1 MKQRIAKPV
10 TTIQQKPNRSM
21 LFQIILVLSCFSM
34 AFAGCKKTTNTT
46 GLKNVTG
53 RPGELVIVIPDET
66 WKGIAG
72 DTIHALLAQPQ
83 LALPQS
89 EPLFNITSIPQEGF
103 GDIFKTS
110 RNLMIT
116 KISPTVEK
124 PEVQYRDN
132 VYANTQAVVTI
143 TAKDAMELVD
153 VFTKNSDK
161 IIGFFLRTER
171 NRLISNYM
179 TYYERSI
186 TETVSSKFGIQLN
199 VAPGFQIAENR
210 DTFMWLRFETPE
222 ISQGILIYE
231 FPYNSDS
238 TFTAN
243 YLMTKRIIAWKNH
256 VPGPRAG
263 SYMTNE
269 NDLPPVFNV
278 LTHNGNYAAETRNL
292 WRVENDYMG
301 GPYISLAVLD
311 MLKQRVVVV
320 EGYVYAPTKKKRNL
334 LRQVEGMIYTMRFDN
349 QADIDKIN
357 KQFE

>member
-1 MKQRIAKPV
+1 MKQRIAKLAPTIQRKTNRARLI
-10 TTIQQKPNRSM
+10 TTIAV
-21 LFQIILVLSCFSM
+21 LFCFSI
-34 AFAGCKKTTNTT
+34 AFIGCKKSANTS

-161 IIGFFLRTER
+161 IIGFFLRAER
-171 NRLISNYM
+171 NRLISNYL
-179 TYYERSI
+179 TYYERSV

-222 ISQGILIYE
+222 ISQGIFIYE
-231 FPYNSDS
+231 FPYDSDS

-243 YLMTKRIIAWKNH
+243 YLMTKRIIAWKNNI
-256 VPGPRAG
+256 PGPREG

-269 NDLPPVFNV
+269 NELPPVFNV

-301 GPYISLAVLD
+301 GPYVSLAVLD
-311 MLKQRVVVV
+311 MLKQRVVVI

>member
-1 MKQRIAKPV
+1 MKQRIAKLAP
-10 TTIQQKPNRSM
+10 TIQRKTNRAR
-21 LFQIILVLSCFSM
+21 LFQTIAVLFCFSI
-34 AFAGCKKTTNTT
+34 AFIGCKKSANTS

-153 VFTKNSDK
+153 VFTKNSDQ
-161 IIGFFLRTER
+161 IIGFFLRAER
-171 NRLISNYM
+171 NRLISNYL
-179 TYYERSI
+179 TYYERSV

-222 ISQGILIYE
+222 ISQGIFIYE
-231 FPYNSDS
+231 FPYDSDS

-243 YLMTKRIIAWKNH
+243 YLMTKRIIAWKNNI
-256 VPGPRAG
+256 PGPREG

-269 NDLPPVFNV
+269 NELPPVFNV

-301 GPYISLAVLD
+301 GPYVSLAVLD
-311 MLKQRVVVV
+311 MLKQRVVVI

>member
-1 MKQRIAKPV
+1 MKQQIAQPA
-10 TTIQQKPNRSM
+10 TTAQSKTSSSR
-21 LFQIILVLSCFSM
+21 LFQYILVFSFLTT
-34 AFAGCKKTTNTT
+34 ALIGCKNSSNNT

-72 DTIHALLAQPQ
+72 DTIFALLSQPQ
-83 LALPQS
+83 LGLPQN

-110 RNLMIT
+110 RNLIIT
-116 KISPTVEK
+116 KISPSVQK
-124 PEVQYRDN
+124 AEVQFRDN

-153 VFTKNSDK
+153 IFTKNSDK
-161 IIGFFLRTER
+161 IIGYLLRAER
-171 NRLISNYM
+171 TRLTSNYM

-186 TETVSSKFGIQLN
+186 TETVSAKFGIKLN
-199 VAPGFQIAENR
+199 AAPGFQIAENR
-210 DTFMWLRFETPE
+210 DTFMWIRFESPE
-222 ISQGILIYE
+222 ISQGIFIYE

-238 TFTAN
+238 TFTVN
-243 YLMTKRIIAWKNH
+243 YLMTKRIIAWKNN
-256 VPGPRAG
+256 VPGPREG

>member
-1 MKQRIAKPV
+1 MKQIIAKPK
-10 TTIQQKPNRSM
+10 TTNQQKTFPSR
-21 LFQIILVLSCFSM
+21 LFKVVFVLSCLSI
-34 AFAGCKKTTNTT
+34 AFVGCKKTTNTT

-53 RPGELVIVIPDET
+53 RPGELVIVIPNEI

-72 DTIHALLAQPQ
+72 DTIHALLTQPQ

-89 EPLFNITSIPQEGF
+89 EPLFNITNIPQEGF

-110 RNLMIT
+110 RNLIIT
-116 KISPTVEK
+116 KISSTVEK
-124 PEVQYRDN
+124 TEVQYRNN
-132 VYANTQAVVTI
+132 VYANTQAIVTI
-143 TAKDAMELVD
+143 TAKNSMELVD
-153 VFTKNSDK
+153 IFTQNSDK
-161 IIGFFLRTER
+161 IIGFLLRAER
-171 NRLISNYM
+171 NRLISNYL
-179 TYYERSI
+179 TYFERSV

-199 VAPGFQIAENR
+199 VAPGFQIVENR
-210 DTFMWLRFETPE
+210 DTFMWVRFETPE
-222 ISQGILIYE
+222 ISQGIFIYE

-243 YLMTKRIIAWKNH
+243 YLMTKRIIAWKNN

-278 LTHNGNYAAETRNL
+278 LAHNGNYAAESRNL

-334 LRQVEGMIYTMRFDN
+334 LRQVEAMIYTMRFDN
-349 QADIDKIN
+349 QTDIDKIN